1 MVAYLNQADKVPDYG
16 YISACYFS
24 KSWMCME
31 GNQGY
36 CNIVTTNINGRCI
49 CILCMLVLLQI
60 RNQLHHIING
70 FPSNVYV
77 SMLDDINL
85 ICTILS
91 QNTKA
96 HIEEIRS
103 DAESLKK
110 MKQQQKQQQ
119 SKVHMYV

>member
-1 MVAYLNQADKVPDYG
+1 MA
-16 YISACYFS
+16 
-24 KSWMCME
+24 
-31 GNQGY
+31 
-36 CNIVTTNINGRCI
+36 
-49 CILCMLVLLQI
+49 
-60 RNQLHHIING
+60 